1 MLCLVSCVPHFESPP
16 SVPHSRTLRIGER
29 VFSEMNCM
37 VIGEVAQAH
46 DGSLGTAHAFIDAI
60 ADAGAD
66 VVKFQTH
73 IAEAESTPDE
83 PWRIKFSPQD
93 DTRYEYW
100 KRMEFTADQ
109 WQGLK
114 GHADDRGLFFL
125 SSPFSN
131 EAVDLLMRIGVPA
144 WKVAS
149 GEISN
154 TPLLDRMADTGLPV
168 LLSSGMSPLK
178 ELDLAVGRLRQG
190 RSSLAVMQCASAY
203 PCPPEKVG
211 LNLIPL
217 LAERYD
223 CAVGLSDHSGTI
235 YPSLAS
241 TALGVA
247 VLEVHVTLSRDSF
260 GPDVSAS
267 VTPGELRQLV
277 EGVRF
282 IGKMRAN
289 PVDKDLAAEEMSQM
303 RSLFTKS
310 LRAKQD
316 LHAGTVVNEADLA
329 VRKPG
334 TGIPASRL
342 ADFVGRR
349 LRRAVKKNELLL
361 EDDFDA

>member
-1 MLCLVSCVPHFESPP
+1 MSG
-16 SVPHSRTLRIGER
+16 SRVLQISER
-29 VFSEMNCM
+29 LFSKTNCM

-66 VVKFQTH
+66 AVKFQTH

-83 PWRIKFSPQD
+83 PWRVKFSPQD
-93 DTRYEYW
+93 NTRYEYW
-100 KRMEFTADQ
+100 KRMEFTLEQ

-114 GHADDRGLFFL
+114 SHAEEQSLLFL

-131 EAVDLLMRIGVPA
+131 EAVELLMRIGVPA

-149 GEISN
+149 GEIPN
-154 TPLLDRMADTGLPV
+154 IPLLDRMADTGLPM
-168 LLSSGMSPLK
+168 LLSSGMSPLT
-178 ELDLAVGRLRQG
+178 ELDSAVEHLKERQ
-190 RSSLAVMQCASAY
+190 SSFAVMQCTSAY
-203 PCPPEKVG
+203 PCPPEQVG

-217 LAERYD
+217 FMERYD

-241 TALGVA
+241 AALGVTI
-247 VLEVHVTLSRDSF
+247 LEVHVTLSQESF

-267 VTPGELRQLV
+267 VTTAELRQLI

-282 IGKMRAN
+282 IGEMHAN
-289 PVDKDLAAEEMSQM
+289 PVDKDLAAEEMAEM

-310 LRAKQD
+310 LYAEQT
-316 LHAGTVVNEADLA
+316 LEEGEVLSETDLA
-329 VRKPG
+329 IRKPG

-342 ADFVGRR
+342 ADFVGKR
-349 LRRAVKKNELLL
+349 LRHPVKKGQLLL
-361 EDDFDA
+361 EDDFDL